1 MYLSVM
7 GVSISVIASRLPMYS
22 NSIHYISTPVKF
34 YRFFTDL
41 ALYGKMLL
49 TMARINQKK
58 YKNAVL
64 FFAKKIQNGT
74 LGKLKMMKLLY
85 FLDFDFFEK
94 FGRPITGDEYLR
106 FENGPVPRMGEKIL
120 KEMNGKEIKITKRKV
135 AEGYNDQMHIEA
147 LEEFDVNVFEKEEL
161 LMLEEIASKWE
172 KFTGAEKKN
181 ASHGEAPWIATKP
194 DDVIDYN
201 LALYRNKYG
210 EMAKV

>member
-1 MYLSVM
+1 
-7 GVSISVIASRLPMYS
+7 
-22 NSIHYISTPVKF
+22 
-34 YRFFTDL
+34 
-41 ALYGKMLL
+41 
-49 TMARINQKK
+49 MARINQKK

-94 FGRPITGDEYLR
+94 FGRSITGDEYLR
-106 FENGPVPRMGEKIL
+106 FENGPVPRMGEKLL

-135 AEGYNDQMHIEA
+135 GEGYNDQMHIEA
-147 LEEFDVNVFEKEEL
+147 LTDFDLNVFEKEEL

-172 KFTGAEKKN
+172 KFTGTEMKN

-194 DDVIDYN
+194 NAVIDYN

-210 EMAKV
+210 EMTKV